1 MRNMFKM
8 GLKNEKGFTLI
19 ELITVIVVLG
29 IILGIGVPR
38 YAIMQ
43 AQAEWEADVVT
54 LKSIAKMAEI
64 YFAQGELPAG
74 ITKSG
79 NYYKIEIT
87 YLHNAGLFD
96 QNTVLNRIRSDNIT
110 YKSVRNSAKKTL
122 ADCGVHIWI
131 YGDTGEADIN
141 DKNHNGVHDG
151 FEIYF
156 IGFKPPY
163 DKDSDVNEDV
173 DF

>member
-1 MRNMFKM
+1 M
-8 GLKNEKGFTLI
+8 
-19 ELITVIVVLG
+19 LG
-29 IILGIGVPR
+29 IILGIGIPK
-38 YAIMQ
+38 YSMMQ

-64 YFAQGELPAG
+64 FYAQGELAG
-74 ITKSG
+74 VYVDDG
-79 NYYKIEIT
+79 YYKIEIT
-87 YLHNAGLFD
+87 HLHNAELFD
-96 QNTVLNRIRSDNIT
+96 KNTVLNRIKGENC
-110 YKSVRNSAKKTL
+110 KSVRNTDKRTL

-131 YGDTGEADIN
+131 YGDTGEADLN
-141 DKNHNGVHDG
+141 DKNNNGVHDG
-151 FEIYF
+151 FEVYF